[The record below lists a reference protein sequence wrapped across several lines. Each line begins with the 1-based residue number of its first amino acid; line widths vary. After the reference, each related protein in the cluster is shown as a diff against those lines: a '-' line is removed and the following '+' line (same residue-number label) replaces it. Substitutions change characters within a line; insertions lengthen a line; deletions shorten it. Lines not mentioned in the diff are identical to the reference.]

1 MGWLRIDDGFAS
13 HPKISQLTAEQ
24 LRAWLRLLC
33 YASRYKTG
41 GEVSEENLRENRV
54 GFSVRSKLISLR
66 LLDVEIDE
74 TGVESLRIHDWHVYN
89 GSARDVV
96 ADYLET
102 NPDASANEVFRAVG
116 GNRNHVLAAVAE
128 LRGTGIKPVSNG
140 INNGINDTGQGGIKS
155 GIKSG
160 IRARGPSPKDL
171 RAAAAEQLGAA
182 AAAADNLEDLRQ
194 DLAELGW
201 NPTQIAAAANEPDR
215 ARAWLDR
222 ARADDVRAP
231 GAFAWAG
238 YQQGGWPAEPDK
250 PKAPIIDVATN
261 AVRMVLWQYDD
272 EAIRDELGVMERR
285 LGQTLETEQIDR
297 LLELA
302 AENRTEHATA

>member
-1 MGWLRIDDGFAS
+1 MAWLRIDDSFAA
-13 HPKISQLTAEQ
+13 HPKIAALTDAQ
-24 LRAWLRLLC
+24 LRVWLRVLC
-33 YASRYKTG
+33 YCARYKKTRG
-41 GEVSEENLRENRV
+41 AILEAALVEVPGLTKSTLNRFRNLGLIDPEPEPEFDPYPGAIGYVHDWRFYNPDDATAADRMRRLRERKRNDDR
-54 GFSVRSKLISLR
+54 
-66 LLDVEIDE
+66 
-74 TGVESLRIHDWHVYN
+74 
-89 GSARDVV
+89 
-96 ADYLET
+96 
-102 NPDASANEVFRAVG
+102 NEERNNDRNKNVTVTVPRAP
-116 GNRNHVLAAVAE
+116 A
-128 LRGTGIKPVSNG
+128 
-140 INNGINDTGQGGIKS
+140 
-155 GIKSG
+155 
-160 IRARGPSPKDL
+160 RARGPSPKDL

-261 AVRMVLWQYDD
+261 AVRMVLWKYDD